1 MREKNSINILVAAGG
16 TGGHLFPALAVAKEI
31 EKTSEKEVKL
41 YFTGRP
47 DKIEA
52 EKIPALGYPFI
63 PMNISGLV
71 KKVSFATLMLPFKI
85 WRSTRKIKKLIK
97 REKIDAVIAA
107 GAYISYPPGIASSIT
122 RTPLFL
128 LEANVNPGKT
138 IKSLANK
145 AKNIFISYE
154 ESKSFFPYEQQHKL
168 IYTGN
173 PIRDNILIMPEQGKA
188 KEELGFERDKKL
200 VFVFGGSL
208 GAKSINEA
216 MSKYL
221 ANLGNLDIN
230 ILWQTGKNFQTPK
243 ILPKNVKAVEF
254 IDDMNIAYS
263 AADLLICRSG
273 GTTVAEISAIG
284 KPSILV
290 PLSTAS
296 NNEQAHNAKALMEN
310 NAAIMIS
317 DKDIADKLLS
327 ELKALISDE
336 KKLANM
342 SSKARSLGK
351 PFAAKECANIILEA
365 LTPKVK
371 HEEEEAVES

>member
-1 MREKNSINILVAAGG
+1 MKEKDSINILVAAGG

-31 EKTSEKEVKL
+31 EKTSEKPVKL
-41 YFTGRP
+41 FFTGRA

-52 EKIPALGYPFI
+52 EKIPALGYTFI

-71 KKVSFATLMLPFKI
+71 KKVSISTLLLPLKI
-85 WRSTRKIKKLIK
+85 WSSTRKIKRLIR

-138 IKSLANK
+138 IKSLAAK
-145 AKNIFISYE
+145 AKYVFTSYE
-154 ESKSFFPYEQQHKL
+154 ESKNYFPYEQQGKL

-173 PIRDNILIMPEQGKA
+173 PIRDNILVMPEQSKA
-188 KEELGFERDKKL
+188 KEQLGFDSSKKMI
-200 VFVFGGSL
+200 FVFGGSL

-216 MSKYL
+216 MSKYVSDF
-221 ANLGNLDIN
+221 GNMDIS
-230 ILWQTGKNFQTPK
+230 ILWQTGKNFQVPK
-243 ILPKNVKAVEF
+243 LLPNNIKVVEF

-273 GTTVAEISAIG
+273 GTTVAEIAAIG

-296 NNEQAHNAKALMEN
+296 NNEQAHNAKALMDN
-310 NAAIMIS
+310 NAAVMIS
-317 DKDIADKLLS
+317 DKEIRDKLLS
-327 ELKALISDE
+327 ELKLLITDE
-336 KKLANM
+336 TKLANM
-342 SSKARSLGK
+342 SSRARSLGR
-351 PFAAKECANIILEA
+351 PFAAKECANIILDELKA
-365 LTPKVK
+365 QTTK
-371 HEEEEAVES
+371 